1 MLALPF
7 ATAAFGAKKA
17 PVSKDVKFTLYGTEM
32 QVRFDASRA
41 VRIKKAS
48 DKEVLKCVKW
58 LEANT
63 ANTVTDCLKLKN
75 EYNLCDWAYLKLL
88 DKLAKT
94 SLGNTNEATL
104 LLGTLLDKS
113 GYRTLIGRNSTGRQL
128 YVFYGA
134 DAFVYRTSYFE
145 ENGEYFYLYGDSVN
159 FSKTGLLNVI
169 KAAGKPISFRIQ
181 GEQKLAEKLT
191 SPKTVKS
198 AKNPDFAFT
207 YSVNQ
212 NLVDF
217 YGEYP
222 SICFNND
229 FTTRW
234 SFLAEQPLE
243 PRLQN
248 TLVKDMKRKLAGKK
262 QKEAIQQ
269 ILWWVQTG
277 FEYGSDEDTWGYDRA
292 FWAEETLFYPKGDSE
307 DRSVLFAR
315 LVRDVL
321 GLKTMLVYYPNHLST
336 AVCITD
342 EAVKGG
348 YEVLNGWH
356 YVICEP
362 NAASSNVGD
371 EMPTVKGKATK
382 VIPLK

>member
-32 QVRFDASRA
+32 QARFDASKP
-41 VRIKKAS
+41 VRIKKTT

-75 EYNLCDWAYLKLL
+75 EYNLCDWAYVKLL

-94 SLGNTNEATL
+94 ALGNTNEAVL
-104 LLGTLLDKS
+104 LMGTLLDKS

-145 ENGEYFYLYGDSVN
+145 ENGETFFLYGDSVN

-169 KAAGKPISFRIQ
+169 KAAGKPVSFRIQ

-191 SPKTVKS
+191 APKTVKS

-212 NLVDF
+212 NLIDF

-234 SFLAEQPLE
+234 SFMADQPLE

-262 QKEAIQQ
+262 QKDAVQQ

-277 FEYGSDEDTWGYDRA
+277 FEYGSDQDLWGYDRA
-292 FWAEETLFYPKGDSE
+292 FWAEETLSYPKNDSE
-307 DRSVLFAR
+307 DRAILFTR

-321 GLKTMLVYYPNHLST
+321 GLKTMLVYYPQHMST

-348 YEVLNGWH
+348 AYEVLNGWH

-362 NAASSNVGD
+362 NDVGKIGD
-371 EMPTVKGKATK
+371 EMPTVKGKDTK